1 MGICV
6 LKTLASVG
14 LSSKDETVL
23 KSLLDLFGTKTR
35 DHWVYATWD
44 HADAIVLDMDN
55 SEAVAQWRG
64 SDEMKRRIPIALS
77 GEASSLSASY
87 HLPKPLRAAP
97 LISVLNLIV
106 EQGQQSATGQ
116 ATGLGQESAQ
126 DDVDVENSGSLAQ
139 RIQSCDA
146 RFLKVAFHRGKV
158 LLDRQ
163 NRLCAASL
171 SLEQIS
177 GLIAEL
183 SEDVEITES
192 ESAFPDEEA
201 DMEWVSDK
209 QLLWL
214 IGISGSEGRLLA
226 GLAPDSRFK
235 LLRWPS
241 PVLIRRSQDFMTLCA
256 LMSRKSGVTLEE
268 IVASS
273 DVSRGRAIAFINA
286 ASLIGTIAVS
296 TVNVESAQGRAS
308 SASGVS
314 KGLLAKIRS
323 RLKV

>member
-35 DHWVYATWD
+35 DHWVYANWD

-55 SEAVAQWRG
+55 SEAVAQWHN
-64 SDEMKRRIPIALS
+64 SDEMRRRIPIALS
-77 GEASSLSASY
+77 GEVSSLSESY

-106 EQGQQSATGQ
+106 ENGHHSATAQFRGPEQ
-116 ATGLGQESAQ
+116 GSAP
-126 DDVDVENSGSLAQ
+126 DDADVDQADSLAQ
-139 RIQSCDA
+139 RIKSCDA
-146 RFLKVAFHRGKV
+146 RFVRVAFHRGK
-158 LLDRQ
+158 LFLDRQ
-163 NRLCAASL
+163 NRLCATSL
-171 SLEQIS
+171 SLEQLS

-183 SEDVEITES
+183 SEDVEISES
-192 ESAFPDEEA
+192 ESVFPDEEA
-201 DMEWVSDK
+201 GMEWVADK
-209 QLLWL
+209 PFLWL

-226 GLAPDSRFK
+226 GLAPDSRLR

-256 LMSRKSGVTLEE
+256 LMSRKSGITLDE
-268 IVASS
+268 IVVSS
-273 DVSRGRAIAFINA
+273 EVSRDRAIAFINA
-286 ASLIGTIAVS
+286 ASLIGSITAV
-296 TVNVESAQGRAS
+296 TANAESSQSRAPS
-308 SASGVS
+308 SSGVS